1 MINKRQ
7 CESKPN
13 YEGMEGLEIMTS
25 GEKMVESMK
34 ETSRRS
40 QIIVDRRKEVVT
52 IEWVPES
59 EIWGVGSYW

>member
-1 MINKRQ
+1 
-7 CESKPN
+7 
-13 YEGMEGLEIMTS
+13 MTS